1 MVPIKK
7 CVRNTIDKNIVL
19 SSSHLTYLLAKLI
32 KYCGCDVSVCN
43 VAKYLCISLQVL
55 EYIRRA
61 KAWRNNTWNDDE
73 SGRPSS
79 YMVELLVIKA
89 YENGG
94 RIDSPQQYAY

>member
-19 SSSHLTYLLAKLI
+19 ISSHLTYLLAKLLN
-32 KYCGCDVSVCN
+32 YCGCDVSVCN
-43 VAKYLCISLQVL
+43 VVKYLRISLQVL

-79 YMVELLVIKA
+79 YLVELLVIKA